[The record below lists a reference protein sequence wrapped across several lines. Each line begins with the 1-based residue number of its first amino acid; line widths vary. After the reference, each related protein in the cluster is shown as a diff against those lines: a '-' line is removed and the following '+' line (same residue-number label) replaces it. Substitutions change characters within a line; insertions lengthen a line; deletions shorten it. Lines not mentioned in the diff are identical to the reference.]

1 MPYLPSQARLK
12 SDAYQKILD
21 ADITEQDEKLRD
33 LIAKQQVSGSVDANN
48 PTRDEDGFLV
58 SIEDPRNPG
67 QAAEGITESVR
78 IENKQQFFND
88 RYLGNINQTFSHFTP
103 PNDVDVPNDDD
114 IVDAVEEV
122 KAAADLGETT
132 DPYRP
137 IIVKFIDEVLRE
149 KSLKSSQIKA
159 SAKIFFT
166 GINVDGIESIDENI
180 SNDKLNALIAKVVS
194 AFRPT
199 GKKKAKTLKG
209 FVKQIKTYQ
218 IDLKIALDLRDYATI
233 IRDFIFANKVLR
245 RFYKELG
252 LPETFTT
259 QTGTEFNIITPP
271 TLTEEN
277 RQVVSTDDEEELRGK
292 GYII

>member
-1 MPYLPSQARLK
+1 M
-12 SDAYQKILD
+12 
-21 ADITEQDEKLRD
+21 
-33 LIAKQQVSGSVDANN
+33 
-48 PTRDEDGFLV
+48 V

-159 SAKIFFT
+159 SSKIFFT

-180 SNDKLNALIAKVVS
+180 SNDKLNALITKVIS
-194 AFRPT
+194 AFPP
-199 GKKKAKTLKG
+199 GKKRAMTLIG

-233 IRDFIFANKVLR
+233 LRDFIFTNKTLR

-277 RQVVSTDDEEELRGK
+277 GQVVSTDDEEELRGK

>member
-1 MPYLPSQARLK
+1 MVNIRAIGQKFTK
-12 SDAYQKILD
+12 SEAKELLDDAKKLIDDKVLGENFKRESLIKKKEIKKKVKVD
-21 ADITEQDEKLRD
+21 GEERETINGELVTTVKTKTKVPKPDEK
-33 LIAKQQVSGSVDANN
+33 A
-48 PTRDEDGFLV
+48 DEIIFAVKAG
-58 SIEDPRNPG
+58 G
-67 QAAEGITESVR
+67 KITP
-78 IENKQQFFND
+78 KMLADF
-88 RYLGNINQTFSHFTP
+88 NINKMNSK
-103 PNDVDVPNDDD
+103 DD
-114 IVDAVEEV
+114 
-122 KAAADLGETT
+122 
-132 DPYRP
+132 
-137 IIVKFIDEVLRE
+137 IVKFIDEVLRE

-259 QTGTEFNIITPP
+259 QTGAEFNLIKPP
-271 TLTEEN
+271 TISAEDE
-277 RQVVSTDDEEELRGK
+277 RVVSVEDEEELRGK

>member
-1 MPYLPSQARLK
+1 MPYLPSDAAKK
-12 SDAYQKILD
+12 SEIYNNILNGSEIEYQKEIDFLK
-21 ADITEQDEKLRD
+21 EQ
-33 LIAKQQVSGSVDANN
+33 QQISSSVDANT
-48 PTRDEDGFLV
+48 PLRDDDGFLV

-259 QTGTEFNIITPP
+259 QTGAEFNLIKPP
-271 TLTEEN
+271 TISAEDE
-277 RQVVSTDDEEELRGK
+277 RVVSVEDEEELRGK

>member
-21 ADITEQDEKLRD
+21 ADIIEQDEKLRD

-88 RYLGNINQTFSHFTP
+88 TYLGNIDQEFSHFTP
-103 PNDVDVPNDDD
+103 PSIVDVPDDDD
-114 IVDAVEEV
+114 IVDAVEEI
-122 KAAADLGETT
+122 KETVDTGQIT

-149 KSLKSSQIKA
+149 KSLKSSQIK
-159 SAKIFFT
+159 SLAKVFYK
-166 GINVDGIESIDENI
+166 GINTDGIESIDENI
-180 SNDKLNALIAKVVS
+180 SNEKLNALITKVI
-194 AFRPT
+194 AAYPP
-199 GKKKAKTLKG
+199 GKKAFTAIGFIRNLKS
-209 FVKQIKTYQ
+209 YR
-218 IDLKIALDLRDYATI
+218 IDLKIALDLRDYAVI
-233 IRDFIFANKVLR
+233 LRDFIFKNKTLR

-252 LPETFTT
+252 LPETITT
-259 QTGTEFNIITPP
+259 QSGGQYRLNAPIT
-271 TLTEEN
+271 
-277 RQVVSTDDEEELRGK
+277 QDSVAQDDLEELRGK
-292 GYII
+292 GYIM